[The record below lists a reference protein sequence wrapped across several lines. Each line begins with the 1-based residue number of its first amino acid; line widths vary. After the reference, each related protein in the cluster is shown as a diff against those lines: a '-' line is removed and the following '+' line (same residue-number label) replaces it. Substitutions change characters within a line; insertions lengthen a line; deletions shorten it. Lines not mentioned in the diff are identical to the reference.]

1 MRDRRG
7 DFGLANVDEDD
18 FVVPVPPGLIGQRS
32 PRGITPCL
40 AAHEQFDHVELSEVG
55 DPVELAHAEGV
66 SCPGAAGGMAGCR
79 SRSGDLVGDALFG
92 HHSTLVGGRHARRAR
107 AKEQTLH
114 GYRDRERAAPPSRRR
129 LPGRER

>member
-18 FVVPVPPGLIGQRS
+18 FVVSVPPGLIGRRS
-32 PRGITPCL
+32 PRGIAPCL

-66 SCPGAAGGMAGCR
+66 SCPG
-79 SRSGDLVGDALFG
+79 
-92 HHSTLVGGRHARRAR
+92 
-107 AKEQTLH
+107 
-114 GYRDRERAAPPSRRR
+114 YRDRERAAPPSRRR